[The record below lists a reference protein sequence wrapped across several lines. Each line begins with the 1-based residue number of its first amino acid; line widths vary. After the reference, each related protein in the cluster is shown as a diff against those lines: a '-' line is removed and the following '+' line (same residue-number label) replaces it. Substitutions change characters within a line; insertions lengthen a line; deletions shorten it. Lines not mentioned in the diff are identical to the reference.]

1 MGFKLGGGSIS
12 GSLRYEGTS
21 QWKWVL
27 TEGWCKLSCNWL
39 TGKLA
44 VCDVHRVTLFVH
56 WSFRFFFLANAVSK
70 RFISKWQKVKFFV
83 LRIAQASKRKQ
94 LVRLWGRSRRV
105 KVMRYFFGIAPHNT
119 QYLNREPIRI
129 RLVLH
134 TSTWYFFTSQY
145 HERDIRVEL
154 MLVEGGLQFVLF

>member
-1 MGFKLGGGSIS
+1 MKEPVKESGFWLKDDVNYLATDWLGN
-12 GSLRYEGTS
+12 S
-21 QWKWVL
+21 QYV
-27 TEGWCKLSCNWL
+27 TCIVWL
-39 TGKLA
+39 CFST
-44 VCDVHRVTLFVH
+44 DVSV
-56 WSFRFFFLANAVSK
+56 FFLANAVSK
-70 RFISKWQKVKFFV
+70 RFSSKWQKVRFFV